1 MNATA
6 AVLKSRPSRIR
17 WLICFLLF
25 TATMINY
32 ADRAALSIAGAPLSK
47 ELHLDPVAMGY
58 IFSAFAWSY
67 VIGQLP
73 GGWLPDRFGSKRVYG
88 LSLIFWSLFTVGQGL
103 IGTSFSITAA
113 VIALFSLRFLLGLAE
128 SPAMPA
134 DVRIVAAW
142 FPASER
148 GTATQIFNTSQY
160 FATVLFAPIV
170 GWITYAYGWRYVF
183 IFMGSIGLLFSIPW
197 FKIICGPREHP
208 RVNQAE
214 LDYVERGGALI
225 NLDQRKKAASGP
237 GLPTWWCL
245 KQLLSSRMMLGIC
258 VGQCCITTLTYFFL
272 TWFPIYLIR
281 GRGMSILKAGFAAT
295 VPALFGFCGGILGG
309 MFSDYLLKRGCSLTF
324 ARKAPIVVGLLLSVS
339 MIICN
344 YVDAPWV
351 VVAIMAVAFFG
362 KGLGAQG
369 FVVVADASPKEIVGL
384 SGGLFNV
391 FSNIA
396 GITTPII
403 IGYIL
408 RGTGSFNGALIFVGA
423 NALGA
428 VLCYV
433 LVVGEIK
440 RLELKSLPQYRA
452 SAAGAT

>member
-1 MNATA
+1 M
-6 AVLKSRPSRIR
+6 
-17 WLICFLLF
+17 LF

-32 ADRAALSIAGAPLSK
+32 ADRAALSIAGSSLSK
-47 ELHLDPVAMGY
+47 DLHLDPVAMGY

-73 GGWLPDRFGSKRVYG
+73 GGWLLDRFGSKLVYG
-88 LSLIFWSLFTVGQGL
+88 LSLIFWSLFTIGQGF
-103 IGTSFSITAA
+103 IGHYFTATVA
-113 VIALFSLRFLLGLAE
+113 VIVLFTLRFLLGLAE
-128 SPAMPA
+128 SPGMPA

-148 GTATQIFNTSQY
+148 GTATQFFNTSQY
-160 FATVLFAPIV
+160 FATVIFAPIM
-170 GWITYAYGWRYVF
+170 GWITYAYGWQYVF
-183 IFMGSIGLLFSIPW
+183 IFMGSVGMLFAVPW
-197 FKIICGPREHP
+197 FKVVCGPKEHP

-214 LDYVERGGALI
+214 LEYIERGGALI
-225 NLDQRKKAASGP
+225 NMDQQNQGVASAQQ
-237 GLPTWWCL
+237 LPTWWCL
-245 KQLLSSRMMLGIC
+245 KQLLASRMLMGVYI
-258 VGQCCITTLTYFFL
+258 GQCCITTLTYFFL
-272 TWFPIYLIR
+272 TWFPIYLVR

-309 MFSDYLLKRGCSLTF
+309 MFSDYLIKRGYSLTF
-324 ARKAPIVVGLLLSVS
+324 ARKAPIVAGLLLSVS
-339 MIICN
+339 MIVCN
-344 YVDAPWV
+344 YVQAPWL
-351 VVAIMAVAFFG
+351 VVAIMALAFFG
-362 KGLGAQG
+362 KGIGAQG
-369 FVVVADASPKEIVGL
+369 FVVVADTSPKQIVGL

-428 VLCYV
+428 VLCYL

-440 RLELKSLPQYRA
+440 RLELKTLPQYQA
-452 SAAGAT
+452 SAGGAR